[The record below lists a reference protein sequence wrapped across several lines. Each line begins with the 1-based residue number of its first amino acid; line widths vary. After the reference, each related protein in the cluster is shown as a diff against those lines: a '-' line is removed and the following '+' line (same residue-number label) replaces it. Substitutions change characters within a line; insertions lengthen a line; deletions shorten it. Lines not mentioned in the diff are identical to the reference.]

1 MDTKIMDYTTERKQA
16 VDVSVTYHSAVDL
29 LLALWAIGSKECGD
43 PIDEIE
49 IGDAFFDE
57 LVDKATPE
65 TAAALAEI
73 GSGDTW
79 IAMLS
84 LVPAAGEGG
93 SVTDFIE
100 FLEGHNSVDLRSR
113 MIWLYQ
119 EFDRSESIVAARAAA
134 GDEGAVDQLL
144 ELPAFDHTSKKA
156 WRESLRYLLSLTP
169 DGTRDVLVSVL
180 RDVLTTGFA
189 SYEEEFR
196 GYLEADAK
204 SKKSMAMR
212 LSPERLVEIATNGIS
227 IEERR
232 IDTPVLLVPT
242 MVARPWVV
250 LAESP
255 EMLIMGYPVSDRTLR
270 SDPDAPPQWLVKLHK
285 ALGDERRL
293 KILRRLAQ
301 NDASLVELT
310 KELDISKSTLH
321 HHMMLLRA
329 AGLIKV
335 HMGEDKRYSLRDET
349 LPEAAT
355 YLNHY
360 IHKSNETREE
370 TT

>member
-1 MDTKIMDYTTERKQA
+1 MKIMDYTTERKQDI
-16 VDVSVTYHSAVDL
+16 DVSVTYHSAVDL
-29 LLALWAIGSKECGD
+29 LLALWVIGSKECGD

-57 LVDKATPE
+57 VIANVTPE
-65 TAAALAEI
+65 TTAALADVR
-73 GSGDTW
+73 SGDAW
-79 IAMLS
+79 ISLLS

-93 SVTDFIE
+93 SVSDFID
-100 FLEGHNSVDLRSR
+100 FLNDHDSVDLRSR

-119 EFDRSESIVAARAAA
+119 EFDRSEGVIAARAAA
-134 GDEGAVDQLL
+134 GDEGAADQLL
-144 ELPAFDHTSKKA
+144 ELPAFDHPSKKA

-180 RDVLTTGFA
+180 RDVQSSGFHK
-189 SYEEEFR
+189 YEEEFR
-196 GYLEADAK
+196 GYLEADAT
-204 SKKSMAMR
+204 SKMSMAKR

-242 MVARPWVV
+242 MIARPWVV

-301 NDASLVELT
+301 SDASLVGLST
-310 KELDISKSTLH
+310 ELDISKSTLH

-335 HMGEDKRYSLRDET
+335 HMGEDKRYALRDET

>member
-1 MDTKIMDYTTERKQA
+1 MKIMDYTTERKQA

-29 LLALWAIGSKECGD
+29 LLGLWAIGSKECGD

-49 IGDAFFDE
+49 IGDVFFDE
-57 LVDKATPE
+57 MVASASQE
-65 TAAALAEI
+65 TAVTLADI
-73 GSGDTW
+73 GSGDAW
-79 IAMLS
+79 ISLLS

-93 SVTDFIE
+93 SVKDFIE
-100 FLEGHNSVDLRSR
+100 FLEDHDSVDLRSR

-119 EFDRSESIVAARAAA
+119 EFDRSESVIAAKAAA
-134 GDEGAVDQLL
+134 GDEGAVDKLL
-144 ELPAFDHTSKKA
+144 ELSAFDHPSKKA

-169 DGTRDVLVSVL
+169 DGTREVLAAVL
-180 RDVLTTGFA
+180 RDVSESGFA
-189 SYEEEFR
+189 KYEEEFR
-196 GYLEADAK
+196 PFLEADAK
-204 SKKSMAMR
+204 AKKAMAQR
-212 LSPERLVEIATNGIS
+212 LSPERFVEIATNGIS

-232 IDTPVLLVPT
+232 IDTPVLLMPT

-255 EMLIMGYPVSDRTLR
+255 DMLIMGYPVSDRTLL

-293 KILRRLAQ
+293 KILRRLAES
-301 NDASLVELT
+301 DASLVELST
-310 KELDISKSTLH
+310 ELDTSKSTLH

-360 IHKSNETREE
+360 IHKSTDTREE